1 MAKSGVE
8 SVRTVF
14 SWAAAQPVAGQPP
27 SFTDTDHVVAL
38 AAAHRIDSCR
48 S

>member
-8 SVRTVF
+8 SARTVF

-27 SFTDTDHVVAL
+27 SFTETDQWW
-38 AAAHRIDSCR
+38 RCPQRTGSISFR